1 VDAIRVP
8 TGDIDDALKDEMFR
22 LFAPYYANISSRL
35 FIQDLRDKD
44 FVILLRH
51 GGALAGFTTVR
62 LFNFAFEGRERL
74 IVFSGDTIVAR
85 EHWGKQALAHAWIAE
100 LGRIGGAHPGTP
112 FYWFLIVKGHR
123 TFRYMPTFVHN
134 FVPRWAVQDD
144 VDLVRLRDA
153 VATDMFAGAFDAR
166 TGLIRFP
173 ERRGNLAPE
182 WAQPNARER
191 VRADVAFFLQR
202 NPGFAEGDELACLCE
217 ISEANMRPLTRRLY
231 LRGVNA

>member
-8 TGDIDDALKDEMFR
+8 TGDIDAGLMDEMFQ
-22 LFAPYYANISSRL
+22 LFAPYYANISSGQ
-35 FIQDLRDKD
+35 FFQDLRDKD
-44 FVILLRH
+44 FVILLKD
-51 GGALAGFTTVR
+51 GGALAGFTTAK
-62 LFNFAFEGRERL
+62 LLTFPFEGLDRL
-74 IVFSGDTIVAR
+74 VIFSGDTIVAR

-100 LGRIGGAHPGTP
+100 LGRIGGAHPGMP

-134 FVPRWAVQDD
+134 FVPRWAGQDD
-144 VDLVRLRDA
+144 AELIRLRDA
-153 VATDMFAGAFDAR
+153 LATDMFPGAYDTR
-166 TGLIRFP
+166 TGLIRFA

-182 WAQPNARER
+182 WAQPSERER
-191 VRADVAFFLQR
+191 ARADVAFFLQR

-231 LRGVNA
+231 LRGLDA